1 MFLHRAT
8 PVLNANVRAFNFFV
22 QSLKSH
28 KYILSLRGALSWPEK
43 VNTDRF
49 RKTGK
54 EERVPQAQS
63 GLQRV
68 AGWASGS
75 GTLQSL
81 TGTQEP
87 CPACFSSLMA
97 AAAPPLASWGSHCS
111 LARGRPWGSPLLVM
125 GYTGGNLQPSADGW
139 TPPPTP
145 GTATSAL
152 GKWVRAGNRFF
163 PHWVAASYPLSTRHA
178 AAGPDFKV
186 GAAEHSAL
194 SMGPFWAWDPVGLHW
209 SCTHSAPG
217 TGARTRKQE
226 EARRYP
232 PARPAPPTPTSKW
245 GPSWPRGS
253 PGKGRIILWTKA
265 FSSLYYCPVGSIF
278 PFYSSSCFL
287 PT

>member
-139 TPPPTP
+139 TTPPPP
-145 GTATSAL
+145 QVL
-152 GKWVRAGNRFF
+152 Q
-163 PHWVAASYPLSTRHA
+163 PLH
-178 AAGPDFKV
+178 
-186 GAAEHSAL
+186 
-194 SMGPFWAWDPVGLHW
+194 
-209 SCTHSAPG
+209 
-217 TGARTRKQE
+217 
-226 EARRYP
+226 
-232 PARPAPPTPTSKW
+232 
-245 GPSWPRGS
+245 
-253 PGKGRIILWTKA
+253 
-265 FSSLYYCPVGSIF
+265 
-278 PFYSSSCFL
+278 
-287 PT
+287 

>member
-1 MFLHRAT
+1 MGSRE
-8 PVLNANVRAFNFFV
+8 
-22 QSLKSH
+22 
-28 KYILSLRGALSWPEK
+28 W
-43 VNTDRF
+43 
-49 RKTGK
+49 
-54 EERVPQAQS
+54 RVGP
-63 GLQRV
+63 
-68 AGWASGS
+68 
-75 GTLQSL
+75 
-81 TGTQEP
+81 
-87 CPACFSSLMA
+87 
-97 AAAPPLASWGSHCS
+97 
-111 LARGRPWGSPLLVM
+111 LARGHFRASLAPRSPVLRASHPWWLLLLPLSPAEGHTVPWLGEGLGVLLFPSWDTQVGISSPQQM
-125 GYTGGNLQPSADGW
+125 GG
-139 TPPPTP
+139 PPPTP